1 MSFQFVIEP
10 TRDGCLQ
17 VKSRYMADDLVA
29 RFVEQQL
36 RALVEAFDQP
46 APTRRSR
53 LKAESR

>member
-17 VKSRYMADDLVA
+17 VRSRYMSDDLVA

-46 APTRRSR
+46 APVRTKRS
-53 LKAESR
+53 KTGS